1 MIKINNASV
10 LKAVSKKLSKNIQG
24 VTIYKEKVDQN
35 IKYPCFMIGLESF
48 EENKILAPY
57 YLQTYIIRVLYQYQ
71 ALPGSSNEKLMEML
85 TNISEILETIVV
97 SEVDTAQGQTPKTQI
112 IRGHNKN
119 SYINDNKNELEFYI
133 NYDIRVAKPE
143 AKLVPKIQHIKISV
157 VPK

>member
-10 LKAVSKKLSKNIQG
+10 VKAVSKKLSSSIQG

-48 EENKILAPY
+48 EEDKSLGCY

-71 ALPGSSNEKLMEML
+71 AMPGSSNEKMLEML
-85 TNISEILETIVV
+85 TQV
-97 SEVDTAQGQTPKTQI
+97 SEALEKINLTEIDVPQGQTPKTQV
-112 IRGHNKN
+112 IRGYNKN
-119 SYINDNKNELEFYI
+119 SYINETKNELEFYI

-143 AKLVPKIQHIKISV
+143 AKIVDKIQTVKPNV
-157 VPK
+157 LLK